1 MKLNNYL
8 FSHLSQSF
16 FPIFLGLY
24 FITSLIFLVKI
35 ASLTSIITI
44 NFFELFQFYLYVM
57 PTIIFYTMPV
67 SFFISLAITLSK
79 ISSEYELVV
88 ITSFGLN
95 PLKILKIFLPIS
107 LILSFT
113 ILIISLGLIPKAK
126 YLNDQFLEQKE
137 NQANFNIKASE
148 FGQKFGD
155 WLIYIS
161 SKKDK
166 TYKQIKLFK
175 TKDNTDQFIISKS
188 AVLNNKNGELDF
200 QLFDGKSFYMDKKE
214 INQINY
220 KQLSLSNNIQS
231 SKESY
236 NYSTSYRFWKDTLK
250 EDINDAN
257 KFAFYILI
265 SLFPLLSLFLILVF
279 GYFNP
284 RYEKSKVILYSLLS
298 IVFYYFLA
306 KQLSDIF
313 LLHSLYLLPLVWLS
327 ISYILYRQTI
337 AKKY

>member
-1 MKLNNYL
+1 
-8 FSHLSQSF
+8 
-16 FPIFLGLY
+16 
-24 FITSLIFLVKI
+24 
-35 ASLTSIITI
+35 
-44 NFFELFQFYLYVM
+44 M

-79 ISSEYELVV
+79 VSSEYELIV

-107 LILSFT
+107 LLLSLS

-126 YLNDQFLEQKE
+126 YLNEQFLEKKE

-161 SKKDK
+161 SKKDR
-166 TYKQIKLFK
+166 TYEKIKLFK
-175 TKDNTDQFIISKS
+175 TQNNTDQFIISKS

-200 QLFDGKSFYMDKKE
+200 QLFNGKSFYINKKE

-220 KQLSLSNNIQS
+220 KQLSLSNNIKS
-231 SKESY
+231 SKKAY
-236 NYSTSYRFWKDTLK
+236 NYSTSYIFWKDTLK
-250 EDINDAN
+250 EDIKNSN
-257 KFAFYILI
+257 KFSFYILI
-265 SLFPLLSLFLILVF
+265 SLFPLLSLFLVLVF

-298 IVFYYFLA
+298 IILYYFLA

-313 LLHSLYLLPLVWLS
+313 LLHSLYILPIIWLS
-327 ISYILYRQTI
+327 VSYILYNQTTS
-337 AKKY
+337 KKY

>member
-1 MKLNNYL
+1 MKLNKYL

-44 NFFELFQFYLYVM
+44 NFFELFQFYLYAT

-79 ISSEYELVV
+79 VSSEYELIV

-107 LILSFT
+107 LLLSLT
-113 ILIISLGLIPKAK
+113 IIVFSLGLIPKAK
-126 YLNDQFLEQKE
+126 YLNEQFLEQKE

-161 SKKDK
+161 SKTDK
-166 TYKQIKLFK
+166 TYEQIKLFK
-175 TKDNTDQFIISKS
+175 TQNNIDQFIISKS

-200 QLFDGKSFYMDKKE
+200 QLFNGKSFYMNEKE

-220 KQLSLSNNIQS
+220 KQLSLSNNIKS
-231 SKESY
+231 VKTSY
-236 NYSTSYRFWKDTLK
+236 NYSTSYKFWKDTLQ
-250 EDINDAN
+250 EDISDAN

-284 RYEKSKVILYSLLS
+284 RYEKSKVILYSLLT
-298 IVFYYFLA
+298 IILYYFLA

-313 LLHSLYLLPLVWLS
+313 LLHSLYILPFSWLV
-327 ISYILYRQTI
+327 ISYILYSKTT

>member
-1 MKLNNYL
+1 
-8 FSHLSQSF
+8 
-16 FPIFLGLY
+16 
-24 FITSLIFLVKI
+24 
-35 ASLTSIITI
+35 
-44 NFFELFQFYLYVM
+44 M

-79 ISSEYELVV
+79 VSSEYELIV

-107 LILSFT
+107 LLLSLS

-126 YLNDQFLEQKE
+126 YLNEQFLEKKE

-161 SKKDK
+161 SKKDR
-166 TYKQIKLFK
+166 TYEKIKLFK
-175 TKDNTDQFIISKS
+175 TQNNTDQFIISKS

-200 QLFDGKSFYMDKKE
+200 QLFNGKSFYINKKE

-220 KQLSLSNNIQS
+220 KQLSLSNNIKS
-231 SKESY
+231 SKKAY
-236 NYSTSYRFWKDTLK
+236 KYSTSYIFWKDTLK
-250 EDINDAN
+250 EDIKKSN
-257 KFAFYILI
+257 KFSFYILI
-265 SLFPLLSLFLILVF
+265 SLFPLLSLFLVLVF

-298 IVFYYFLA
+298 IILYYFLA

-313 LLHSLYLLPLVWLS
+313 LLHSLYILPIIWLS
-327 ISYILYRQTI
+327 VSYILYNQTTS
-337 AKKY
+337 KKY